1 MSTILGI
8 GQTTPPPH
16 WNRGWVD
23 TIIETHNSHRPPRM
37 RTTVSLPALPDPNK
51 PDDNRFKPNRGVA
64 VTESRRIGWVPTRK
78 PDANLHALLLHRKYP
93 KIGCHET
100 RRARGARRSGARV
113 ITVVFRRFQHS
124 LILNGSVKDDAWFKT
139 SVKSEFSSH
148 MAYLKR

>member
-1 MSTILGI
+1 MK
-8 GQTTPPPH
+8 
-16 WNRGWVD
+16 
-23 TIIETHNSHRPPRM
+23 
-37 RTTVSLPALPDPNK
+37 TTVSLPALGDPNK
-51 PDDNRFKPNRGVA
+51 PDDNRFKPNRAVA

-93 KIGCHET
+93 KVGCHET
-100 RRARGARRSGARV
+100 R
-113 ITVVFRRFQHS
+113 FQHQ